1 MPRNLQEQGQLRQDD
16 DMVLEVRHSP
26 LARQERRPHDA
37 GHSSTQALTGDA
49 MSYKITQKK
58 NMKWVV
64 SIRIWGATSI
74 IGTYDTLNQA
84 TLAAKE
90 HHMCI
95 LNIREKD

>member
-1 MPRNLQEQGQLRQDD
+1 
-16 DMVLEVRHSP
+16 
-26 LARQERRPHDA
+26 
-37 GHSSTQALTGDA
+37 